1 MTRPLF
7 QGEAKLVPFHFQ
19 MNDLHQKFKLN
30 FDIQLFRMIIFF
42 IDRLASY
49 NLLRQETAEK
59 SNPWSLIYTRIF
71 SQTVILCQR
80 SEE

>member
-30 FDIQLFRMIIFF
+30 FDTHFNQKNEL
-42 IDRLASY
+42 S
-49 NLLRQETAEK
+49 
-59 SNPWSLIYTRIF
+59 
-71 SQTVILCQR
+71 ILGNGR
-80 SEE
+80 FEIN

>member
-30 FDIQLFRMIIFF
+30 FDIQLFRMMIFF

-49 NLLRQETAEK
+49 NLYVRK
-59 SNPWSLIYTRIF
+59 PPRN
-71 SQTVILCQR
+71 QTLGV
-80 SEE
+80 